1 MQQDENQEDDKIAIP
16 LLVLGSRGEEYVMK
30 ALNTKDQISPYIWKH
45 KKPRIEKA
53 ILKKKN
59 GTGEINLPDFRLYYK
74 ARHQDSMVLAQR
86 QKYRPVEQNRQPRD
100 KSTNLI
106 FDKGNKNTQWRK
118 DNLFNKWY

>member
-53 ILKKKN
+53 ILKMEELLEEN
-59 GTGEINLPDFRLYYK
+59 WQEGECIWNCF
-74 ARHQDSMVLAQR
+74 Q
-86 QKYRPVEQNRQPRD
+86 VE
-100 KSTNLI
+100 KTVHSTRI
-106 FDKGNKNTQWRK
+106 VTRC
-118 DNLFNKWY
+118 